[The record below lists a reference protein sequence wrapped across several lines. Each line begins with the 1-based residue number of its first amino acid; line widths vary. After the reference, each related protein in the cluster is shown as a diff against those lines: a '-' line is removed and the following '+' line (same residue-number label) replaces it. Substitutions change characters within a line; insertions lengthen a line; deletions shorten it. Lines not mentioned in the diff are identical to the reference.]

1 MGDRKRCSEYATDRV
16 CVRAGAGAY
25 VDVLVYV
32 HVRARARVCVVL
44 ERGNEG
50 RREGK
55 GDSGRC

>member
-1 MGDRKRCSEYATDRV
+1 M

-32 HVRARARVCVVL
+32 HMRARARVCVVL